1 MLVQVRENCKE
12 LRKHFNN
19 DEFLNIINAMFY
31 SKLYYA
37 CQVWLL
43 PNISNYL
50 KRKLLNISSQALK
63 IIGGEDFALFSFNE
77 LHILYNRAT
86 PNQWINYVNANQLYS
101 LINNCKPESLWIE
114 LQEKIS
120 INNRTSNFYIEKT
133 NNTRYGKNC
142 FLNRL
147 QNVEN
152 NLNFNEFNYSKSTFK
167 VHCKK
172 TFFQNLFQPK
182 AENFKQLNKT
192 PLNDFNLVRF

>member
-1 MLVQVRENCKE
+1 MQKKTLFGLRL

-43 PNISNYL
+43 PNISTYL
-50 KRKLLNISSQALK
+50 KRKLLNVTSQALK
-63 IIGGEDFALFSFNE
+63 LIGGDDFALFSFNE

-101 LINNCKPESLWIE
+101 IINNCKPESLWIE

-142 FLNRL
+142 F
-147 QNVEN
+147 
-152 NLNFNEFNYSKSTFK
+152 FK
-167 VHCKK
+167 
-172 TFFQNLFQPK
+172 
-182 AENFKQLNKT
+182 
-192 PLNDFNLVRF
+192 